1 MRLSPKT
8 RSMLPI
14 IEPIIE
20 AFTRFN
26 NPADIA
32 AIPIIISAAFP
43 YVTLSKEATVS
54 PYCVARFS
62 VD

>member
-1 MRLSPKT
+1 
-8 RSMLPI
+8 MLPI
-14 IEPIIE
+14 IEPTID

-43 YVTLSKEATVS
+43 KVTLSKEATVG
-54 PYCVARFS
+54 P
-62 VD
+62 